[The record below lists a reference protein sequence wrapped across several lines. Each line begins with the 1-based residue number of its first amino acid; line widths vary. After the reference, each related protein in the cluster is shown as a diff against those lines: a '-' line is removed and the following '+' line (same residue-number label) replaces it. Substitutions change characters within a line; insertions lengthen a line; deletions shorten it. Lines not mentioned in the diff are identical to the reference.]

1 MKLRRSLRI
10 LMLPLAVLAVVVSL
24 FWLAQ
29 VSLAEQTV
37 TVYKDPT

>member
-1 MKLRRSLRI
+1 MKLRRSLRM

-24 FWLAQ
+24 VWFAQ
-29 VSLAEQTV
+29 VSSAEQTV